1 MKNFLTKKS
10 VMISLI
16 VAAIV
21 MFALTIIWCARPV
34 SVGYTYKQDNSSIH
48 FNSTNKCTMEMED
61 TKTKLW
67 YFTKDGVLVLCGP
80 AEDIKVAGTVVA
92 KAMTKDEFKDYK
104 KEILEDWDK
113 EEAKENGIQINAFK
127 IGEGDDVATCAG
139 AIVTVVIFAILTITA
154 ATFATLS
161 VVYYLN
167 KQKG

>member
-16 VAAIV
+16 VAAVV
-21 MFALTIIWCARPV
+21 MLAFTIIWSARPV

-61 TKTKLW
+61 TETKLW

-80 AEDIKVAGTVVA
+80 VEDVKVAGVVVA
-92 KAMTKDEFKDYK
+92 EAMSKDEFKDYK
-104 KEILEDWDK
+104 KEILKNWDK
-113 EEAKENGIQINAFK
+113 DEAKENGIQINAFK
-127 IGEGDDVATCAG
+127 IGEGDDVAICAG
-139 AIVTVVIFAILTITA
+139 AIVTVVIFAILTVTA
-154 ATFATLS
+154 ATFASLS
-161 VVYYLN
+161 VIYYLK